1 MKEAAERM
9 AEFDIAEWGREN
21 GSVDDELEMLTEM
34 LHASVHAG
42 ASISFV
48 HPFPVEEARAFWRDS
63 VLPEV
68 RRGKRRMLVARAGGQ
83 IVGTVQLVPA
93 TPPNQRHRADVI
105 KLMVHPKTRRRGIAR
120 ALMIAV
126 EELAR
131 AEGRTLL
138 TLDTRTGDTG
148 EPLYLSLGYVVIG
161 VIPRY
166 SRATDSPALEAAT
179 FLYKELT

>member
-1 MKEAAERM
+1 
-9 AEFDIAEWGREN
+9 
-21 GSVDDELEMLTEM
+21 VQ
-34 LHASVHAG
+34 AG

-48 HPFPVEEARAFWRDS
+48 QPFPIEEARAFWRDA
-63 VLPEV
+63 VLPEIG
-68 RRGKRRMLVARAGGQ
+68 RGKRRMLVARTAER

-105 KLMVHPKTRRRGIAR
+105 KLMVHPGARRRGIAR

-131 AEGRTLL
+131 AEDRTLL

-148 EPLYLSLGYVVIG
+148 EPLYLSLGYVLIG

-166 SRATDSPALEAAT
+166 SRAADSPALEAAS
-179 FLYKELT
+179 FLYKELA

>member
-1 MKEAAERM
+1 MTNYV
-9 AEFDIAEWGREN
+9 ISEWGRES
-21 GSVDDELEMLTEM
+21 GRVEEDLEMLAQM

-48 HPFPVEEARAFWRDS
+48 HPFPVEEARAFWRDA
-63 VLPEV
+63 VLPEIQK
-68 RRGKRRMLVARAGGQ
+68 GKRRMLVARAEGC

-105 KLMVHPKTRRRGIAR
+105 KLMVHPNTRRCGIAR
-120 ALMIAV
+120 ALMNAV
-126 EELAR
+126 EEVAR

-138 TLDTRTGDTG
+138 TLDTRTGDSG
-148 EPLYLSLGYVVIG
+148 EPLYRSLGYVMVG

-166 SRATDSPALEAAT
+166 SRAVDSPVLEAAS
-179 FLYKELT
+179 FLYKELA

>member
-1 MKEAAERM
+1 MSDFAIVEWRWDEGHVDEELRM
-9 AEFDIAEWGREN
+9 LA
-21 GSVDDELEMLTEM
+21 EM
-34 LHASVHAG
+34 LHASVEAG

-48 HPFPVEEARAFWRDS
+48 QPFSLEDARAFWCDS

-68 RRGKRRMLVARAGGQ
+68 RRGRRRMLVARDAGK

-105 KLMVHPKTRRRGIAR
+105 KLMVHPRARRRGIAR
-120 ALMIAV
+120 ALMTAV

-131 AEGRTLL
+131 TEGRTLL
-138 TLDTRTGDTG
+138 TLDTRTGDAG
-148 EPLYLSLGYVVIG
+148 EPLYRSLGYVTVG

-166 SRATDSPALEAAT
+166 SRAADSPLLEAAT
-179 FLYKELT
+179 FLYKELA